1 MFMLLKIAWR
11 NIWRSKPRSIVVI
24 FAIASGL
31 VGGLGASAWM
41 NGMAKQRVKNSFD
54 FQIAHIQLHHPN
66 FAVNLDVKKTIDS
79 VSQKIAIIKKMN
91 GVKAVTERLKVSGMA
106 STVNKNLGVTII
118 GVDPKS
124 EKEVFSLYK
133 TIDTVS
139 GNYFDYKTKN
149 EIVISKALAKK
160 LKVKLHSKIVLT
172 FQDYNGALTG
182 SAYKIIGLFK
192 TSDSNW
198 DKTNVFVKNDNFR
211 SILAVPANEY
221 HEIDVALN
229 DYEQAPV
236 ISKII
241 QQKFPN
247 ILSKD
252 WAQIDPYNSLLNNFM
267 GVMMSVFMLIILGAL
282 GFGIVNT
289 MLMVILERTKELGML
304 MAIGLN
310 KRKLFI
316 VIMFETTMLS
326 LVGAFIG
333 ELISMFLIR
342 YFGVVGIDLS
352 AMQQGLESV
361 GYSAI
366 TYPNLEFIR
375 YVQITTMV
383 IIIGILASIYP
394 ALKALKLN
402 PAEALRTV

>member
-1 MFMLLKIAWR
+1 MTMLFKIAWR
-11 NIWRSKPRSIVVI
+11 NIWRSKLRSIVVI
-24 FAIASGL
+24 FAIAAGI

-41 NGMAKQRVKNSFD
+41 NGMAKQRVQNSFD
-54 FQIAHIQLHHPN
+54 YQIANIQLHNPN
-66 FAVNLDVKKTIDS
+66 FALNLDVKKTIDS
-79 VSQKIAIIKKMN
+79 VNQKIEAIKKIN
-91 GVKAVTERLKVSGMA
+91 GVKAITERLKVSGMA
-106 STVNKNLGVTII
+106 STANKNIGVTII
-118 GVDPKS
+118 GVNPNS
-124 EKEVFSLYK
+124 EKEVFAINK
-133 TIDTVS
+133 TIDSAS
-139 GNYFDYKTKN
+139 GTYFDSKGKN
-149 EIVISKALAKK
+149 KIVISKELAKK

-172 FQDYNGALTG
+172 FQDFNGELTG
-182 SAYKIIGLFK
+182 AAYKIIGLFK

-198 DKTNVFVKNDNFR
+198 DKSNVFVENTNFR
-211 SILAVPANEY
+211 KVLGVPANEC
-221 HEIDVALN
+221 HEIDITLN
-229 DYEQAPV
+229 DYEQAPI

-241 QQKFPN
+241 QQKFLKV
-247 ILSKD
+247 LSED
-252 WAQIDPYNSLLNNFM
+252 WAKIDPYNNLLNNFM
-267 GVMMSVFMLIILGAL
+267 GVMMGVFMLIILGAL

-310 KRKLFI
+310 KQKLFI
-316 VIMFETTMLS
+316 VIMLETIMLS

-342 YFGVVGIDLS
+342 YFGVLGIDLS
-352 AMQQGLESV
+352 SMQQGLESV

-366 TYPNLEFIR
+366 TYPSLEFIR
-375 YVQITTMV
+375 YVQITIMV